1 MRLLY
6 VACLTQYIWSARIP
20 EAQVSLMG
28 AVTLPAKYLPYANLL
43 IDLIVGGPGLMLEAA
58 TGLASA
64 FVWNYIRHARLRP
77 GNSLG
82 GRTKLDAVLIKYLQP
97 WLVTP
102 PRVRRLL
109 MGNVRM
115 HSRTYGTAYT
125 ASAPEPNPSSWW
137 PSSWWPLGA
146 RGRTTGTAS
155 GTARAKSNSVPDR
168 DAIRAATEARLRSNR
183 GE

>member
-1 MRLLY
+1 MLEW
-6 VACLTQYIWSARIP
+6 LTQYVWSARIP

-43 IDLIVGGPGLMLEAA
+43 IDLVVGGPALMLEAA

-64 FVWNYIRHARLRP
+64 FVWNYIRYARLRP

-82 GRTKLDAVLIKYLQP
+82 RRANLDAVLIKYIQP

-109 MGNVRM
+109 AGNTRIQ
-115 HSRTYGTAYT
+115 SRSYGTAYT
-125 ASAPEPNPSSWW
+125 ARAPQPGTSSWW

-146 RGRTTGTAS
+146 RGQTTGTAA
-155 GTARAKSNSVPDR
+155 GTARAKPSSVPDR
-168 DAIRAATEARLRSNR
+168 DAIRAATEARLRSSR
-183 GE
+183 REE